1 MITQEEIEIL
11 KKNDWEI
18 VSENPL
24 IFERYAQ
31 FAGGV
36 HSMETE
42 EDFREELK
50 AIRVTEEA
58 REMRKKSKS
67 SREKDDEEFKRR
79 VKDLFDKG
87 LNEETF
93 FQFYATSSWYAVKY
107 DTKVTSEE
115 LRKVFREVM
124 NQKGET
130 K

>member
-1 MITQEEIEIL
+1 MITPKEIEIL
-11 KKNDWEI
+11 IKNDWEI

-24 IFERYAQ
+24 IFERCAQ
-31 FAGGV
+31 FAGGC

-50 AIRVTEEA
+50 AIEITDKA
-58 REMRKKSKS
+58 KEMRKNSKS

-79 VKDLFDKG
+79 VQDLFKG
-87 LNEETF
+87 LSEETL
-93 FQFYATSSWYAVKY
+93 FQFYSVSCWYAVKY

-115 LRKVFREVM
+115 LRKVFREIIKQ
-124 NQKGET
+124 NKGET